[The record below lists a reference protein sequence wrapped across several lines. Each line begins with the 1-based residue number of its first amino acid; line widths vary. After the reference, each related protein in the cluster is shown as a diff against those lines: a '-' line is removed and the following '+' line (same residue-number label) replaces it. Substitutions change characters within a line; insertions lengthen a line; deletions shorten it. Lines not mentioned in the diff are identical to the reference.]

1 MTPGAVTPYW
11 RPLEIEL
18 GLQYSFPADNWS
30 LGLIVMELLTGDD
43 WVGGLRPAVVADGH
57 PQENPVLL
65 FQIWL
70 SGYLLDHSLILSG
83 EGYR

>member
-1 MTPGAVTPYW
+1 
-11 RPLEIEL
+11 
-18 GLQYSFPADNWS
+18 
-30 LGLIVMELLTGDD
+30 MELLTGDD

-70 SGYLLDHSLILSG
+70 SGYLLVHSLILSG
-83 EGYR
+83 EGYL